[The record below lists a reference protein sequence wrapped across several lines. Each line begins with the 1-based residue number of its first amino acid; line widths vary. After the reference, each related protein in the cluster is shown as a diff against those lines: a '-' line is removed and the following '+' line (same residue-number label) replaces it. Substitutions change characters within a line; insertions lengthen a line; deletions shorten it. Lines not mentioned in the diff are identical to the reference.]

1 MQRAVRIGYENGSSG
16 PRTLD
21 PGLLM
26 TRDFYAHSLPD
37 KPSKDW
43 QRLEAHLANVAEMAS
58 SFFETFLGV
67 MRSRAASSV

>member
-16 PRTLD
+16 PS
-21 PGLLM
+21 
-26 TRDFYAHSLPD
+26 DFYAHSLPD